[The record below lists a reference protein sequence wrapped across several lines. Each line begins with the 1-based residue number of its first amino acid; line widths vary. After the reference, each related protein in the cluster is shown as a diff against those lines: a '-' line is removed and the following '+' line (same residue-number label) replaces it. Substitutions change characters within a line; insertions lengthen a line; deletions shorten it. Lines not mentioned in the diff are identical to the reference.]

1 MTVQV
6 NCKRTLALWT
16 FLLLTAETTAGDR
29 VNLFTI
35 AESQT
40 QTEIGRDIGRYIAEP
55 IDVRFGL
62 VRALGPADTLL
73 NLQKELGWSLAILP
87 LDALVTYANLAE
99 HGNADANQLLSP
111 VRVIAPLFA
120 NVIYFVVRQD
130 SEYYSFSDIQ
140 NARINIG
147 PQTGTTAVS
156 VGSLY
161 RLLFDKPIPDAN
173 LSMLSHEDAL
183 IDLITEKRVDVVA
196 IVGDQPLKLLADM
209 KPEARQYIRLLKF
222 DASHPGSKGVFN
234 FYSPATIFSANYQN
248 LLLEDQASVAVT
260 QYLVAYRR
268 RVPGTELSLHNF
280 IRSWCKN
287 SARMKAEG
295 NVKWRTN
302 AAAGDP
308 EASRKLPTVDFGVCA
323 KDSAPNL
330 QPVCK
335 HEQRAL
341 GLCR

>member
-1 MTVQV
+1 MTGWV
-6 NCKRTLALWT
+6 NFKWTLAFWT
-16 FLLLTAETTAGDR
+16 FLLLAAESTARDR

-55 IDVRFGL
+55 ADVRFGF
-62 VRALGPADTLL
+62 VKALGPADTLL
-73 NLQKELGWSLAILP
+73 NLQKEPVWSLAMLP

-111 VRVIAPLFA
+111 VRAIAPLFA
-120 NVIYFVVRQD
+120 SVIYFVVRQD
-130 SEYYSFSDIQ
+130 SEYYSFNDIQ

-147 PQTGTTAVS
+147 LQAGTTAVS

-173 LSMLSHEDAL
+173 LSMLNHEDAL
-183 IDLITEKRVDVVA
+183 INLITEKRVDVVA

-209 KPEARQYIRLLKF
+209 KPEARRYIRLLKF
-222 DASHPGSKGVFN
+222 DASHSSSKGVLN
-234 FYSPATIFSANYQN
+234 VYSPATIFSANYQN
-248 LLLEDQASVAVT
+248 LLLEDHSTVAVT

-268 RVPGTELSLHNF
+268 RVADTELSLRNF
-280 IRSWCKN
+280 IRSWCTN
-287 SARMKAEG
+287 SARMKVEG
-295 NVKWRTN
+295 NVTWRTN
-302 AAAGDP
+302 AVASDQ

-323 KDSAPNL
+323 KDSATKQP
-330 QPVCK
+330 PVCE